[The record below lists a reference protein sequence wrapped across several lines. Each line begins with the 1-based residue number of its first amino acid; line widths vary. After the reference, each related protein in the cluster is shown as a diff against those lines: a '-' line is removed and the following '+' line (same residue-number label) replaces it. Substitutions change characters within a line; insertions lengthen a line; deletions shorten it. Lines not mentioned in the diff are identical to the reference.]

1 MSIRVVDGVAMRNMM
16 IVDDDLGFARSAAE
30 IGRLQGFRPHLAHS
44 LAQARGMARTESM
57 DVVLL
62 DLDLP
67 DGSGLE
73 LVEELDFTTHGHL
86 AIVTGNPSIET
97 AAFAVSAP
105 VIDYLVKP
113 FHPDRLV
120 SILRHASQSALAG
133 ETPHA
138 TGPSLPGVISQS
150 AAMRGPVQLALR
162 IAPSDAS
169 IFLEG
174 ETGTGKEVFARAIHE
189 VSGREG
195 RFVAVNCGAMPSE
208 LLASQL
214 FGHERGSF
222 TGAMQRHAGVF
233 EQAANGTLFL
243 DEITEMPVDL
253 QVYLLRVLESGAI
266 KRVGA
271 ENETPTSVRVLA
283 ATNRDPIEAIAE
295 GRLREDL
302 YYRLADFTLNLPP
315 LRHRDDDVTLLAAH
329 VIEELNARYD
339 LRKRLA
345 YSCIRS
351 LQAHSWPGNV
361 RELRS
366 AVQRAY
372 LLASGDQ
379 VMVAPSRLRL
389 PAPVETD
396 DTISFVIG
404 TTWAEMER
412 HTLLKVLAYCG
423 NDKTAA
429 AKMLGVSVRTIHNHL
444 ARFKDDDLA
453 PGQVQ
458 AH

>member
-1 MSIRVVDGVAMRNMM
+1 MM
-16 IVDDDLGFARSAAE
+16 IVDDDLGFARSVAE
-30 IGRLQGFRPHLAHS
+30 IARLQGFRPHLAHS
-44 LAQARGMARTESM
+44 LAQARGLSRTEAM
-57 DVVLL
+57 DLVLL

-67 DGSGLE
+67 DGSGLD
-73 LVEELDFTTHGHL
+73 LVDELDFTTHGHL

-97 AAFAVSAP
+97 ATFAVSAP
-105 VIDYLVKP
+105 VVDYLVKP
-113 FHPDRLV
+113 FHPDRLISV
-120 SILRHASQSALAG
+120 LRNASRGCRGAG
-133 ETPHA
+133 SPHDA
-138 TGPSLPGVISQS
+138 PGAQLPGVVAQS
-150 AAMRGPVQLALR
+150 AAMRGPMQLAQR
-162 IAPSDAS
+162 VAPSDAS

-174 ETGTGKEVFARAIHE
+174 ETGTGKDVFARAIHAL
-189 VSGREG
+189 SGREG
-195 RFVAVNCGAMPSE
+195 RFVAINCGAMPPE

-233 EQAANGTLFL
+233 EQAGNGTLFL

-253 QVYLLRVLESGAI
+253 QVYLLRVLESGSI

-271 ENETPTSVRVLA
+271 ETETPTHVRVLA
-283 ATNRDPIEAIAE
+283 ATNRDPLDAIAE

-315 LRHRDDDVTLLAAH
+315 LRHRDGDIALLAAH
-329 VIEELNARYD
+329 MVDELNARYG

-345 YSCIRS
+345 CTCLRS
-351 LQAHSWPGNV
+351 LQAHAWPGNV

-379 VMVAPSRLRL
+379 VVVAPARSR
-389 PAPVETD
+389 PQAPVETE
-396 DTISFVIG
+396 DTIQFTIG

-412 HTLLKVLAYCG
+412 RTLLKVLAYCG
-423 NDKTAA
+423 NDKTAT
-429 AKMLGVSVRTIHNHL
+429 AKLLGVSVRTIHNHL
-444 ARFKDDDLA
+444 ARAGESGEAQDRLPD
-453 PGQVQ
+453 